1 LIETT
6 VRAFLVGMSKGNE
19 TRQAVLDEAAR
30 AASRVGLGGLTI
42 GSLAATTELSK
53 SGLFAHFQSKEALQ
67 LQLLDHT
74 RTRFIDL
81 VVRPALA
88 APRGEPRVRE
98 LFSRWLAWDADALPG
113 GCLFIAASAEF
124 DAQPGPVRDRLA
136 QDQRDW
142 MDTMA
147 QVFRTGIVEGHFRP
161 DADPDQFAY
170 DLHGVMLAF
179 HHASRLL
186 GDPDAA
192 ARATRAFE
200 ALLVAARQPTS

>member
-1 LIETT
+1 
-6 VRAFLVGMSKGNE
+6 MSKGTE

-30 AASRVGLGGLTI
+30 VASRVGLGGLTI
-42 GSLAATTELSK
+42 GSLAATTQLSK

-74 RTRFIDL
+74 RARFIDL

-98 LFSRWLAWDADALPG
+98 LFRRWLAWNADALPG
-113 GCLFIAASAEF
+113 GCLFVAASAELGG
-124 DAQPGPVRDRLA
+124 QPGPVRDQLA

-142 MDTMA
+142 VDTMA
-147 QVFRTGIVEGHFRP
+147 QVFRTGVAEGHFHP
-161 DADPDQFAY
+161 DADPVQFAY

-186 GDPDAA
+186 GDPDAP

-200 ALLVAARQPTS
+200 ALLLAARHPAS

>member
-1 LIETT
+1 
-6 VRAFLVGMSKGNE
+6 MSKGTE

-30 AASRVGLGGLTI
+30 VASRVGLGGLTI
-42 GSLAATTELSK
+42 GSLAATTNLSK

-67 LQLLDHT
+67 LQLLAHA
-74 RTRFIDL
+74 RERFIDL

-98 LFSRWLAWDADALPG
+98 LFRRWLAWDADALPG
-113 GCLFIAASAEF
+113 GCLFVGASAEF
-124 DAQPGPVRDRLA
+124 DDQPGPVRDRLA

-142 MDTMA
+142 MDTIA
-147 QVFRTGIVEGHFRP
+147 QVFRTGIAEGHFRP
-161 DADPDQFAY
+161 DADPEQFAY

-179 HHASRLL
+179 HHTSRLL

-192 ARATRAFE
+192 ARASRAFE
-200 ALLVAARQPTS
+200 SLLHAARHPAS

>member
-1 LIETT
+1 M
-6 VRAFLVGMSKGNE
+6 GKGAV

-30 AASRVGLGGLTI
+30 VASRVGLGGLTI
-42 GSLAATTELSK
+42 GSLAASTQLSK
-53 SGLFAHFQSKEALQ
+53 SGLFAHFQSKESLQ

-74 RTRFIDL
+74 RVSFIDL

-98 LFSRWLAWDADALPG
+98 LFRRWLAWDADALPG

-124 DAQPGPVRDRLA
+124 DDQPGPVRDRLA

-142 MDTMA
+142 METIA
-147 QVFRTGIVEGHFRP
+147 QVFRTGIGEGHFHP
-161 DADPDQFAY
+161 DAGPEQFAY
-170 DLHGVMLAF
+170 DLHGVMLAY

-192 ARATRAFE
+192 ARAARAFE
-200 ALLVAARQPTS
+200 ALLSSARRPAS